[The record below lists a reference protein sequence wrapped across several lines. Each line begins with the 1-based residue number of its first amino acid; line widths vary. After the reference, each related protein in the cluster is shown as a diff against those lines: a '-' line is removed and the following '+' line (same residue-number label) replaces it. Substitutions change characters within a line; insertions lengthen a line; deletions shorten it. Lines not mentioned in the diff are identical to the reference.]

1 MVWTAAKPSAMPG
14 KTSILAPIG
23 ILAGGIIGAGMF
35 SLPFVFVSSGA
46 LIGLIYLLLAAGAYT
61 VIHLMYA
68 DIILRTPGRH
78 RFAGYVARYLGA
90 GPFWL
95 SVLMVVIEMILVL
108 TIYLLLSQGFSTLII
123 GAVSPLTAIAIF
135 WILGSIAIF
144 FNIKR
149 LALSEGLVTLAMIG
163 IIAVLFGFSLV
174 YGGGVKNIP
183 LIGQWGSFLLPLPAI
198 LFALSGRVA
207 IPSVID
213 WFKSEQQVHPKA
225 IKKAIVVGTVLP
237 ALVYALFV
245 YGVMTLSG
253 QVSADGVSGLLGVLP
268 GQLLL
273 LIGILGWLSL
283 WSSYILVGLDIE
295 RTLAEDL
302 RVPTFLRLVL
312 VVFAPLLLYLL
323 GIQNFLALISI
334 VGGVFLSL
342 EGIFVMAI
350 WRRINKQNGK
360 GGVLIPKTATPF
372 LTAFL
377 LIIFFGA
384 LVALAF

>member
-1 MVWTAAKPSAMPG
+1 MVWTAVKPSAMFG
-14 KTSILAPIG
+14 KTNILPPIG

-35 SLPFVFVSSGA
+35 SLPFVFASSGT
-46 LIGLIYLLLAAGAYT
+46 LIGLIYLILAAGAYT
-61 VIHLMYA
+61 IIHLMYA

-108 TIYLLLSQGFSTLII
+108 TIYLLLSQGFSSLII

-135 WILGSIAIF
+135 WILGSVAIF

-149 LALSEGLVTLAMIG
+149 LALSEGLVTIAMVA
-163 IIAVLFGFSLV
+163 IISVLFGF
-174 YGGGVKNIP
+174 GVIHGKGIGSIA
-183 LIGQWGSFLLPLPAI
+183 LFGQWHSLLLPLPAI

-213 WFKSEQQVHPKA
+213 WFKSEKQSNPRT
-225 IKKAIVVGTVLP
+225 IKKAIIIGTVLP
-237 ALVYALFV
+237 ALVYALFI
-245 YGVMTLSG
+245 YGVMSLSG
-253 QVSADGVSGLLGVLP
+253 QISADGVSGLIGALP
-268 GQLLL
+268 DQLLL

-283 WSSYILVGLDIE
+283 WSSYILVGLDVE
-295 RTLAEDL
+295 RTLADDL
-302 RVPTFLRLVL
+302 KVPVLLRLIL
-312 VVFAPLLLYLL
+312 VVFTPLLLYLL
-323 GIQNFLALISI
+323 GIQNFLTLISI

-360 GGVLIPKTATPF
+360 GGVLISKAATPF
-372 LTAFL
+372 LTTFL

-384 LVALAF
+384 LVALGF